1 MKKVTLILSEVE
13 TDNLVKLLDGA
24 LKTSGY
30 AAKEAVLFIDKLV
43 EAYKSAKEEVEEV
56 NAEAI
61 N

>member
-13 TDNLVKLLDGA
+13 TDNLVKLLDGT